1 MMSSNGVLLPGQG
14 KMSSTPA
21 PVNGAGMDV
30 SRKQSLTEE
39 SKTMPSK
46 EHAAS
51 LEQSLNTVHG
61 IVPTLQ

>member
-1 MMSSNGVLLPGQG
+1 MSSNGVLLPGQG
-14 KMSSTPA
+14 KMSSTPV
-21 PVNGAGMDV
+21 PVNGSGMDV
-30 SRKQSLTEE
+30 TRKQPSTED
-39 SKTMPSK
+39 SKAMPSK